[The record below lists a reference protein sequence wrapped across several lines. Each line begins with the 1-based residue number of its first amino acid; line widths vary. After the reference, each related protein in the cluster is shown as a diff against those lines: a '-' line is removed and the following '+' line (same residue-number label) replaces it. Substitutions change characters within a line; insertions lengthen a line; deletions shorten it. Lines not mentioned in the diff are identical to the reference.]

1 MSKFPN
7 RLAELRHEKRLSQK
21 EIAKLLYVPQT
32 TYSHYEVG
40 NREPSIETIIKLCDL
55 FDVSADYLLGRKDDY

>member
-1 MSKFPN
+1 MSKFSN

-21 EIAKLLYVPQT
+21 EIAKLLYIPQT

-40 NREPSIETIIKLCDL
+40 NREPSIETMIKLCDL

>member
-1 MSKFPN
+1 MSKFSN
-7 RLAELRHEKRLSQK
+7 RLAELRHEKGLSQK
-21 EIAKLLYVPQT
+21 EIAKLLYIPQT

>member
-1 MSKFPN
+1 MSKFSN

-21 EIAKLLYVPQT
+21 EIAKLLYIPQT

-40 NREPSIETIIKLCDL
+40 NREPSIETILTL
-55 FDVSADYLLGRKDDY
+55 PTAEAGGFSVR

>member
-1 MSKFPN
+1 MSKFSN

-21 EIAKLLYVPQT
+21 EIAKLLYIPQT